1 MLGSNSGSALGP
13 NSSSALGSNSSS
25 ALGSAAQPRARLS
38 DVAPVGAGLVLLGIS
53 AYAFLGLAGH
63 ALAPREYAAV
73 ASLYL
78 LIAVVGPGVFVAVE
92 QETSREISSRIAT
105 DRPALPVLRSAMV
118 ISAVLAAAVITLLL
132 ALSPLLVHRVF
143 GGAWSL
149 LVAAIVAV
157 VGAASVYVTRGL
169 FSGQRRYGWYG
180 ASLAAE
186 GLARL
191 IPSVVLVW
199 VGITGTGIATG
210 AFGFAFALGALL
222 AVAATIVGVRPG
234 APGPPLGPPPDPPL
248 GLRQMARGVGYLAG
262 ASGLTL
268 LLANIA
274 PVVLTSRLTDDP
286 GTAAS
291 FVSLFVLARIPLF
304 LFAPVPAFLLP
315 SLTAAVER
323 GETEQVRRQIRTML
337 VVTGAIGLFG
347 VAGAAIA
354 GRWAARVFFNAPF
367 ELPGLVAALL
377 GVSTVI
383 MMIAQVLQPALVALG
398 EHRTAMSAWIVGTV
412 VFGALL
418 FAPAAPLVAAV
429 AAQLAG
435 PAVVVVLMAR
445 TVRASLARS

>member
-1 MLGSNSGSALGP
+1 VL
-13 NSSSALGSNSSS
+13 
-25 ALGSAAQPRARLS
+25 AQLRARLS

-78 LIAVVGPGVFVAVE
+78 LTAVVGPGVFVAVE
-92 QETSREISSRIAT
+92 QETSREISSRIST
-105 DRPALPVLRSAMV
+105 DRPTLPVVRSATV
-118 ISAVLAAAVITLLL
+118 ISAVLAAAVIALLL

-143 GGAWSL
+143 GGSWSL
-149 LVAAIVAV
+149 LVAALVAV
-157 VGAASVYVTRGL
+157 AGAASVYVIRGL

-191 IPSVVLVW
+191 VPSVVLVW
-199 VGITGTGIATG
+199 VGVAGGEVGTA
-210 AFGFAFALGALL
+210 AFGFAFALGTLL
-222 AVAATIVGVRPG
+222 ATAATIVGIRPG
-234 APGPPLGPPPDPPL
+234 APGPPLGLP
-248 GLRQMARGVGYLAG
+248 QMARSVGFLAG
-262 ASGLTL
+262 ASALTL

-304 LFAPVPAFLLP
+304 LFSPVQAFLLP
-315 SLTAAVER
+315 SLTAAASRGDAER
-323 GETEQVRRQIRTML
+323 VRRQIRS
-337 VVTGAIGLFG
+337 VVVVVGAIGLVG
-347 VAGAAIA
+347 VVSAAIA
-354 GRWAARVFFNAPF
+354 GPWAARVFFNAPF

-377 GVSTVI
+377 GVSTVT

-398 EHRTAMSAWIVGTV
+398 EHRAATSAWIVGTI

-418 FAPAAPLVAAV
+418 FAPTAPLVATV

-435 PAVVVVLMAR
+435 PAVVVVIMAH
-445 TVRASLARS
+445 TVCASLARNG

>member
-1 MLGSNSGSALGP
+1 
-13 NSSSALGSNSSS
+13 
-25 ALGSAAQPRARLS
+25 S

-92 QETSREISSRIAT
+92 QETSREISSRIST
-105 DRPALPVLRSAMV
+105 DRPTLPVVRSATV
-118 ISAVLAAAVITLLL
+118 ISAVLAAAMMALLL

-149 LVAAIVAV
+149 LVAALVAV
-157 VGAASVYVTRGL
+157 AGAAAVYVTRGL

-191 IPSVVLVW
+191 VGSVVLVW
-199 VGITGTGIATG
+199 VGIAVTGAATG

-222 AVAATIVGVRPG
+222 AVAATAVGVRPG
-234 APGPPLGPPPDPPL
+234 APGPSL
-248 GLRQMARGVGYLAG
+248 GLRPMARGVGFLAG
-262 ASGLTL
+262 ASALTL

-304 LFAPVPAFLLP
+304 LFSPVQAFLLP
-315 SLTAAVER
+315 SLTAAAER
-323 GETEQVRRQIRTML
+323 GETARVRRQIRT
-337 VVTGAIGLFG
+337 VVVVAGAIGLIG
-347 VAGAAIA
+347 VVGAAIA
-354 GRWAARVFFNAPF
+354 GPWAARVFFNAPF
-367 ELPGLVAALL
+367 ELPWLVAALL
-377 GVSTVI
+377 GVSTVL
-383 MMIAQVLQPALVALG
+383 MMIAQILQPALVALG

-418 FAPAAPLVAAV
+418 FIPTAPLVAVV

-435 PAVVVVLMAR
+435 PAVVVVIMAQ
-445 TVRASLARS
+445 TVRASLARR

>member
-1 MLGSNSGSALGP
+1 MLGP
-13 NSSSALGSNSSS
+13 EPDSSSALGSNSSS
-25 ALGSAAQPRARLS
+25 ALGTTAQLRARLS

-105 DRPALPVLRSAMV
+105 GRSTLPVVRSATV
-118 ISAVLAAAVITLLL
+118 ISAVLAAAMMALLL

-143 GGAWSL
+143 GGSWSL
-149 LVAAIVAV
+149 LVAALVAV
-157 VGAASVYVTRGL
+157 AGAAAVYVLRGL

-191 IPSVVLVW
+191 VPSVVLVW
-199 VGITGTGIATG
+199 VGVASTAAGTA
-210 AFGFAFALGALL
+210 AFGFAFALGTVL
-222 AVAATIVGVRPG
+222 AAAAMIVGVRPG
-234 APGPPLGPPPDPPL
+234 ASGPPLGLPL
-248 GLRQMARGVGYLAG
+248 SLLGMARGVGFLAG
-262 ASGLTL
+262 ASALSL

-304 LFAPVPAFLLP
+304 LFSPVQAFLLP
-315 SLTAAVER
+315 SLTAAAER
-323 GETEQVRRQIRTML
+323 GDAARVHQQIRAALL
-337 VVTGAIGLFG
+337 VVGAIGLIG
-347 VAGAAIA
+347 VVGAAIA
-354 GRWAARVFFNAPF
+354 GPWASRVFFNAPF
-367 ELPGLVAALL
+367 ELPWLVAALL

-383 MMIAQVLQPALVALG
+383 MMIAQILQPALVALG
-398 EHRTAMSAWIVGTV
+398 GHRTAMSAWIAGTV

-418 FAPAAPLVAAV
+418 FAFTAPLVAVV

-435 PAVVVVLMAR
+435 PTVVVVIMAR
-445 TVRASLARS
+445 AVHTSLARR

>member
-1 MLGSNSGSALGP
+1 MLRSGPDGSSALGP
-13 NSSSALGSNSSS
+13 NSSSALDPNSSS
-25 ALGSAAQPRARLS
+25 ALAQLRGRLS
-38 DVAPVGAGLVLLGIS
+38 DIAPVGAGLGLLGIS

-78 LIAVVGPGVFVAVE
+78 LTAVVGPGVFVAVE
-92 QETSREISSRIAT
+92 QETSREVSSRLST
-105 DRPALPVLRSAMV
+105 DRPTLPVLRSATV
-118 ISAVLAAAVITLLL
+118 ISAVLAAAVLALLL

-149 LVAAIVAV
+149 LVAVVVAV
-157 VGAASVYVTRGL
+157 AGSAAVHVIRGL
-169 FSGQRRYGWYG
+169 FSGQQRYGWYG

-199 VGITGTGIATG
+199 VGIAGTGAGTA
-210 AFGFAFALGALL
+210 AFGFAFALGTVL
-222 AVAATIVGVRPG
+222 AVAATVGGVRPG
-234 APGPPLGPPPDPPL
+234 APGPPLGLP
-248 GLRQMARGVGYLAG
+248 RMARGVGFLA
-262 ASGLTL
+262 ASSALTL

-304 LFAPVPAFLLP
+304 LFSPVQAFLLP

-323 GETEQVRRQIRTML
+323 GQTARVRRQIRS
-337 VVTGAIGLFG
+337 VVGVTGAIGLCG
-347 VAGAAIA
+347 VVGAAIA
-354 GRWAARVFFNAPF
+354 GPWAARVFFNAPL
-367 ELPGLVAALL
+367 ELPALVAALL

-398 EHRTAMSAWIVGTV
+398 EHRMAMSAWIGGTV

-418 FAPAAPLVAAV
+418 FAPTDPLVAAV

-435 PAVVVVLMAR
+435 PAVVVVIMAR
-445 TVRASLARS
+445 TVRASLASKA

>member
-1 MLGSNSGSALGP
+1 MLGP
-13 NSSSALGSNSSS
+13 DPSSSALVPHSSS
-25 ALGSAAQPRARLS
+25 VLAHLRVRLS
-38 DVAPVGAGLVLLGIS
+38 DVAPVGAGLGLLGIS

-92 QETSREISSRIAT
+92 QEISREISSRIST
-105 DRPALPVLRSAMV
+105 DRPTLPVVRSATV
-118 ISAVLAAAVITLLL
+118 ISAVLAAAVIVLLL
-132 ALSPLLVHRVF
+132 ALSPLLVPRVF

-149 LVAAIVAV
+149 LVAALVAV
-157 VGAASVYVTRGL
+157 TGAASVYVIRGL
-169 FSGQRRYGWYG
+169 FSGQRQYGWYG
-180 ASLAAE
+180 ASLGAE

-191 IPSVVLVW
+191 VGSVVLVW
-199 VGITGTGIATG
+199 VGIAGTGAATG
-210 AFGFAFALGALL
+210 AFGFAFALGTLL
-222 AVAATIVGVRPG
+222 AVAATIVGIRPG
-234 APGPPLGPPPDPPL
+234 VPGPPLGL
-248 GLRQMARGVGYLAG
+248 FGMARGVGFLAG
-262 ASGLTL
+262 ASALTL

-291 FVSLFVLARIPLF
+291 FVSLFVLVRIPLF
-304 LFAPVPAFLLP
+304 LFSPVQAFLLP

-323 GETEQVRRQIRTML
+323 GEAARVRRQIHT
-337 VVTGAIGLFG
+337 VVVVAGAIGLFG
-347 VAGAAIA
+347 VVGAAIA
-354 GRWAARVFFNAPF
+354 GPWAARVFFNAPF
-367 ELPGLVAALL
+367 QLPGLVAALL
-377 GVSTVI
+377 AVSTVL

-418 FAPAAPLVAAV
+418 FTPTAPLVAAV

-435 PAVVVVLMAR
+435 PAVVVVIMAR
-445 TVRASLARS
+445 SVRASLARRS

>member
-1 MLGSNSGSALGP
+1 MLDPS
-13 NSSSALGSNSSS
+13 SSSALGT
-25 ALGSAAQPRARLS
+25 AARLRARLS
-38 DVAPVGAGLVLLGIS
+38 GVVPVGAGLVLLGIS

-63 ALAPREYAAV
+63 VLAPREYAAV

-105 DRPALPVLRSAMV
+105 DRPTLPVVRSATV
-118 ISAVLAAAVITLLL
+118 ISAVLAAAVIALLL
-132 ALSPLLVHRVF
+132 ALSPLLVPRVF

-149 LVAAIVAV
+149 LVAALVAV
-157 VGAASVYVTRGL
+157 AGSAAVYVIRGL

-191 IPSVVLVW
+191 VPSVMLVW
-199 VGITGTGIATG
+199 VGIAATG
-210 AFGFAFALGALL
+210 AFGFAFGCGTLL
-222 AVAATIVGVRPG
+222 AAAAVLVGVRPG
-234 APGPPLGPPPDPPL
+234 TSGPPLDLP
-248 GLRQMARGVGYLAG
+248 RMARGVGFLAG
-262 ASGLTL
+262 ASALTL

-274 PVVLTSRLTDDP
+274 PVVLTARLTDDP
-286 GTAAS
+286 STAAS

-304 LFAPVPAFLLP
+304 LFAPVQAFLLP

-323 GETEQVRRQIRTML
+323 GEIARVRRQIRTVL
-337 VVTGAIGLFG
+337 LAVGAIGLIG
-347 VAGAAIA
+347 VVSAAIA
-354 GRWAARVFFNAPF
+354 GPWAARVFFNAPV

-377 GVSTVI
+377 GVSTVL
-383 MMIAQVLQPALVALG
+383 MMIAQVVQPALVALG
-398 EHRTAMSAWIVGTV
+398 EHRTAMSAWTVGTV
-412 VFGALL
+412 VFGALV
-418 FAPAAPLVAAV
+418 FVPTAPLVAVV

-445 TVRASLARS
+445 TVRTNLARR

>member
-1 MLGSNSGSALGP
+1 MLGTTTQL
-13 NSSSALGSNSSS
+13 
-25 ALGSAAQPRARLS
+25 RARLAEI
-38 DVAPVGAGLVLLGIS
+38 APVGAGLVLLGIS

-78 LIAVVGPGVFVAVE
+78 LVAVVGPGVFVAVE

-105 DRPALPVLRSAMV
+105 GRPTAPVLRAATV
-118 ISAVLAAAVITLLL
+118 ISAVLAVAAVALLL

-149 LVAAIVAV
+149 LVAAVVAV
-157 VGAASVYVTRGL
+157 AGAGSVYVIRGL

-180 ASLAAE
+180 ASLAIE

-191 IPSVVLVW
+191 VPSVVLVW
-199 VGITGTGIATG
+199 VGFAGTA
-210 AFGFAFALGALL
+210 AFGLVFALGML
-222 AVAATIVGVRPG
+222 VAAAATAVGVHLG
-234 APGPPLGPPPDPPL
+234 APGPRL
-248 GLRQMARGVGYLAG
+248 GLRPMARGVGFLAG
-262 ASGLTL
+262 ACTLTL

-274 PVVLTSRLTDDP
+274 PVVLTSRLTGDP
-286 GTAAS
+286 ATAAS

-304 LFAPVPAFLLP
+304 LFSPVQAFLLP
-315 SLTAAVER
+315 ALTAAIER
-323 GETEQVRRQIRTML
+323 GAAGRVGQQIRTVLM
-337 VVTGAIGLFG
+337 VVAAIGSAG
-347 VAGAAIA
+347 VVAAAIA
-354 GRWAARVFFNAPF
+354 GPWAARVFFNAPR

-377 GVSTVI
+377 GLSTVL

-398 EHRTAMSAWIVGTV
+398 RHRTVMSAWITGTV

-418 FAPAAPLVAAV
+418 FTPGAPLVATV

-435 PAVVVVLMAR
+435 PAVVIIIMAR
-445 TVRASLARS
+445 AVRVSLTAATGHP

>member
-1 MLGSNSGSALGP
+1 MLGLDP
-13 NSSSALGSNSSS
+13 NSSSVLAAL
-25 ALGSAAQPRARLS
+25 RARLS

-92 QETSREISSRIAT
+92 QETSREISSRIST
-105 DRPALPVLRSAMV
+105 DRPTRPVVRSATV
-118 ISAVLAAAVITLLL
+118 ISAVLAAAMMALLL

-149 LVAAIVAV
+149 LVAALVAV
-157 VGAASVYVTRGL
+157 AGAAAVYVTRGL

-191 IPSVVLVW
+191 VGSVVLVW
-199 VGITGTGIATG
+199 VGIAVTGAATG

-222 AVAATIVGVRPG
+222 AVAATAVGVRPG
-234 APGPPLGPPPDPPL
+234 ASGLSLGPPL
-248 GLRQMARGVGYLAG
+248 GLRPMARGVGFLAG
-262 ASGLTL
+262 ASALTL

-274 PVVLTSRLTDDP
+274 PVVLTSRLTEDP

-304 LFAPVPAFLLP
+304 LFAPVQAFLLP

-323 GETEQVRRQIRTML
+323 GEIARMRQQIRT
-337 VVTGAIGLFG
+337 VVVVAGAIGLIG
-347 VAGAAIA
+347 VVGAAIA
-354 GRWAARVFFNAPF
+354 GPWAAQVFFNAPF
-367 ELPGLVAALL
+367 ELPWLVAALL
-377 GVSTVI
+377 GVSTVL
-383 MMIAQVLQPALVALG
+383 MMIAQILQPALVALG

-418 FAPAAPLVAAV
+418 FIPTAPLVAVV

-435 PAVVVVLMAR
+435 PAVVVVIMAS
-445 TVRASLARS
+445 TVRASLARR

>member
-1 MLGSNSGSALGP
+1 MLGTT
-13 NSSSALGSNSSS
+13 
-25 ALGSAAQPRARLS
+25 AQLRARLS

-105 DRPALPVLRSAMV
+105 DRPTLPVVRSATV
-118 ISAVLAAAVITLLL
+118 ISAVLAAAMMALLL

-143 GGAWSL
+143 GGSWSL
-149 LVAAIVAV
+149 LVAALVAV
-157 VGAASVYVTRGL
+157 AGAASVYVLRGL
-169 FSGQRRYGWYG
+169 FGGQRRYGWYG

-191 IPSVVLVW
+191 VPSVVLVW
-199 VGITGTGIATG
+199 VGIAATGAATG
-210 AFGFAFALGALL
+210 AFGFAFAFGAVLA
-222 AVAATIVGVRPG
+222 AVATIMGIRPG
-234 APGPPLGPPPDPPL
+234 APGPPLGL
-248 GLRQMARGVGYLAG
+248 LRMARGVGFLAG
-262 ASGLTL
+262 ASALSL

-274 PVVLTSRLTDDP
+274 PVVLTARLTDDP

-304 LFAPVPAFLLP
+304 LFAPVQAFLLP

-323 GETEQVRRQIRTML
+323 GEAARVRRQVRTVL
-337 VVTGAIGLFG
+337 VMVGAIGLVG
-347 VAGAAIA
+347 VVGAAIA
-354 GRWAARVFFNAPF
+354 GSWAARAFFNAPL
-367 ELPGLVAALL
+367 ELPWLVAALL

-383 MMIAQVLQPALVALG
+383 MMIGQVLQPALVALG
-398 EHRTAMSAWIVGTV
+398 EHRTAMSAWIVGTI

-418 FAPAAPLVAAV
+418 FAPTDPLVATV
-429 AAQLAG
+429 VAQLAG
-435 PAVVVVLMAR
+435 PAVVIVIMAR
-445 TVRASLARS
+445 AVHASLARRSWRDA

>member
-1 MLGSNSGSALGP
+1 MGP
-13 NSSSALGSNSSS
+13 SSSSTLAAL
-25 ALGSAAQPRARLS
+25 RARLS
-38 DVAPVGAGLVLLGIS
+38 DVAPVGAGLGLLGIS

-63 ALAPREYAAV
+63 ALAPGEYAAV

-78 LIAVVGPGVFVAVE
+78 LTAVVGPGIFVAVE
-92 QETSREISSRIAT
+92 QETSREISSRICT
-105 DRPALPVLRSAMV
+105 DRPTLPVVRSATV
-118 ISAVLAAAVITLLL
+118 ISAVLAAAVIALLL

-149 LVAAIVAV
+149 LVAALVAV
-157 VGAASVYVTRGL
+157 AGSASVYVIRGL

-180 ASLAAE
+180 ASLGAE

-191 IPSVVLVW
+191 VGSVVLDW
-199 VGITGTGIATG
+199 VGIAGTA
-210 AFGFAFALGALL
+210 AFGFVFALGTLL
-222 AVAATIVGVRPG
+222 AVAATAVGVRPG
-234 APGPPLGPPPDPPL
+234 APGPPLGPRL
-248 GLRQMARGVGYLAG
+248 GLRPMARGVGFLAG
-262 ASGLTL
+262 ASALTL

-315 SLTAAVER
+315 SLTAALER
-323 GETEQVRRQIRTML
+323 GETARVRRQIRT
-337 VVTGAIGLFG
+337 VVVVAGAVGLFG
-347 VAGAAIA
+347 VVGAAIA
-354 GRWAARVFFNAPF
+354 GPWAARVFFNAPF

-377 GVSTVI
+377 GLSTVL
-383 MMIAQVLQPALVALG
+383 MMIAQILQPALVALG
-398 EHRTAMSAWIVGTV
+398 EHRTAMTAWIVGTV

-418 FAPAAPLVAAV
+418 FAPGAPLVAAV

-435 PAVVVVLMAR
+435 PAAVVVIMTR
-445 TVRASLARS
+445 TVRAGLARRSRAA

>member
-1 MLGSNSGSALGP
+1 MLGT
-13 NSSSALGSNSSS
+13 
-25 ALGSAAQPRARLS
+25 AAQLRARLS

-78 LIAVVGPGVFVAVE
+78 LIAVVGPGVFAAVE
-92 QETSREISSRIAT
+92 QETSREISSRICT
-105 DRPALPVLRSAMV
+105 DRPTRPVLRSASV
-118 ISAVLAAAVITLLL
+118 ISAVLAGAMMALLL

-149 LVAAIVAV
+149 LVAALVAV
-157 VGAASVYVTRGL
+157 AGAASVHLTRGL

-199 VGITGTGIATG
+199 AGIAATGAATG

-234 APGPPLGPPPDPPL
+234 TPGPSLGPPL
-248 GLRQMARGVGYLAG
+248 GLRPMARGVGLLAG
-262 ASGLTL
+262 ASALTL

-304 LFAPVPAFLLP
+304 LFSPVQAFLLP
-315 SLTAAVER
+315 SLTAAAER
-323 GETEQVRRQIRTML
+323 GEIARVRRQIRTVLL
-337 VVTGAIGLFG
+337 VVGAIGLVG
-347 VAGAAIA
+347 VVGAAIA
-354 GRWAARVFFNAPF
+354 GPWAARVFFNAPF
-367 ELPGLVAALL
+367 ELPWLVAALL

-383 MMIAQVLQPALVALG
+383 MMIAQILQPALVALG

-412 VFGALL
+412 IFGALL
-418 FAPAAPLVAAV
+418 FIPTAPLVAVV

-435 PAVVVVLMAR
+435 PAVVVVIMAR
-445 TVRASLARS
+445 ALRTSLARR

>member
-1 MLGSNSGSALGP
+1 MLSR
-13 NSSSALGSNSSS
+13 SSPPTQL
-25 ALGSAAQPRARLS
+25 RARLS

-92 QETSREISSRIAT
+92 QETSREVSSRIST
-105 DRPALPVLRSAMV
+105 GRPTLPAVRSATV
-118 ISAVLAAAVITLLL
+118 ISAVLTVTVIALLL

-149 LVAAIVAV
+149 LVAALVAV
-157 VGAASVYVTRGL
+157 AGTASVYVIRGL

-199 VGITGTGIATG
+199 IGIAGTGMGTA
-210 AFGFAFALGALL
+210 AFGFTFALGTLL
-222 AVAATIVGVRPG
+222 AAAATVVGVRPG
-234 APGPPLGPPPDPPL
+234 ASGPPLGL
-248 GLRQMARGVGYLAG
+248 LRMARGVGFLAG
-262 ASGLTL
+262 ASALTL

-274 PVVLTSRLTDDP
+274 PVVLTSWLTDDP

-304 LFAPVPAFLLP
+304 LFSPVQAFLLP

-323 GETEQVRRQIRTML
+323 SEAAQVRRQICT
-337 VVTGAIGLFG
+337 VVVVAGAIGLVG
-347 VAGAAIA
+347 VVGVAIA
-354 GRWAARVFFNAPF
+354 GPWAARVFFNAPL
-367 ELPGLVAALL
+367 ELPRLIAALL
-377 GVSTVI
+377 AVSTVL

-398 EHRTAMSAWIVGTV
+398 EHRTAMTAWIVGTAA
-412 VFGALL
+412 FAALL
-418 FAPAAPLVAAV
+418 LTPTAPLVAVV

-435 PAVVVVLMAR
+435 PAVVVVIMAR
-445 TVRASLARS
+445 TVHTNLARTSQEHA

>member
-1 MLGSNSGSALGP
+1 M
-13 NSSSALGSNSSS
+13 LGSNSSS
-25 ALGSAAQPRARLS
+25 ALGMTAQLRARLS
-38 DVAPVGAGLVLLGIS
+38 DVVPVGAGLVLLGIS

-78 LIAVVGPGVFVAVE
+78 LIAVVGPGVFTAVE

-105 DRPALPVLRSAMV
+105 DRPTLPVVRSATV
-118 ISAVLAAAVITLLL
+118 ISAVLAAAMMALLL

-143 GGAWSL
+143 AGAWSL
-149 LVAAIVAV
+149 LVAALVAV
-157 VGAASVYVTRGL
+157 AGAASVHLTRGL

-180 ASLAAE
+180 ASVAAE

-191 IPSVVLVW
+191 VPSVVLVS
-199 VGITGTGIATG
+199 VGIAATGAATG

-234 APGPPLGPPPDPPL
+234 APGPPLG
-248 GLRQMARGVGYLAG
+248 LRPMARGVGFLAG
-262 ASGLTL
+262 ASALTL

-274 PVVLTSRLTDDP
+274 PVVLTSRLIDDP

-304 LFAPVPAFLLP
+304 LFSPVQAFLLP

-323 GETEQVRRQIRTML
+323 GETARVRRQVRS
-337 VVTGAIGLFG
+337 VVAVAGAIGLVG
-347 VAGAAIA
+347 VVAAAIA
-354 GRWAARVFFNAPF
+354 GPWAARVFFNAPL
-367 ELPGLVAALL
+367 ELSWLVAALL
-377 GVSTVI
+377 GLSTVI
-383 MMIAQVLQPALVALG
+383 MMIAQILQPALVALG
-398 EHRTAMSAWIVGTV
+398 EHRTTMSAWIVGTV
-412 VFGALL
+412 IFGALL
-418 FAPAAPLVAAV
+418 FAPAAPLVAAL

-435 PAVVVVLMAR
+435 PAVVVVIMAR
-445 TVRASLARS
+445 SVRASLARRS

>member
-1 MLGSNSGSALGP
+1 MLG
-13 NSSSALGSNSSS
+13 LGSNSSS
-25 ALGSAAQPRARLS
+25 ALSPNSSSALAQLRARLS

-78 LIAVVGPGVFVAVE
+78 LTAVVGPGVFVAVE
-92 QETSREISSRIAT
+92 QETSREISSRIST
-105 DRPALPVLRSAMV
+105 DRPTQPVLRSATV
-118 ISAVLAAAVITLLL
+118 ISAVLAAAVIALLL

-149 LVAAIVAV
+149 LVATLVAV
-157 VGAASVYVTRGL
+157 AGAASVYVIRGL

-191 IPSVVLVW
+191 VPSVVLVW
-199 VGITGTGIATG
+199 VGVAGGGVGTA
-210 AFGFAFALGALL
+210 AFGFAFAFGALL
-222 AVAATIVGVRPG
+222 ATAATVISVRPG
-234 APGPPLGPPPDPPL
+234 APGPPLGLP
-248 GLRQMARGVGYLAG
+248 QMARGVGFLAG
-262 ASGLTL
+262 ASALTL

-304 LFAPVPAFLLP
+304 LFSPVQAFLLP
-315 SLTAAVER
+315 SLTAAASR
-323 GETEQVRRQIRTML
+323 GEAERVRQQIRS
-337 VVTGAIGLFG
+337 VVVVVGAIGLFG

-354 GRWAARVFFNAPF
+354 GPWAARVFFNAPF

-398 EHRTAMSAWIVGTV
+398 EHRAAMSAWIVGTV

-418 FAPAAPLVAAV
+418 FAPTASPLVAAV

-435 PAVVVVLMAR
+435 PAVVVVIMAR
-445 TVRASLARS
+445 SVRASLARKK